1 MSAGFC
7 FEADDV
13 AYLSSAAGNA
23 DLAEVAGFALT
34 DATRVADT
42 AALRSRFG
50 DRTPALVETTLLRRR
65 AAAKLA
71 ELPATSQWLFSDEA
85 LQQASAAA
93 VARHRAHRIN
103 TVAPDAVVHDVTCSI
118 GTELAALTE
127 LTDRVLGGDL
137 DPVRLAMARHNLG
150 GPARLDGGE
159 AKLGPPHEPG
169 PFVGRG

>member
-50 DRTPALVETTLLRRR
+50 DRTP
-65 AAAKLA
+65 
-71 ELPATSQWLFSDEA
+71 
-85 LQQASAAA
+85 
-93 VARHRAHRIN
+93 
-103 TVAPDAVVHDVTCSI
+103 
-118 GTELAALTE
+118 
-127 LTDRVLGGDL
+127 
-137 DPVRLAMARHNLG
+137 
-150 GPARLDGGE
+150 
-159 AKLGPPHEPG
+159 
-169 PFVGRG
+169 